1 MSPREEDRRFR
12 AARPGARRRRLG
24 PIPAR
29 YVRIRAAVPFALC
42 FRTVQ
47 GNVAL
52 GNHPLG
58 VAHRREW
65 ALLLHGVDQGSYQ
78 IEGSKERAQDTCADN
93 GPLADLGATRMV
105 VARRYSSD
113 EMICHRHGDHTE
125 YQRQES
131 EEGDP
136 EDWRSKEGNSSDSM
150 SSIANVVR
158 RIPPKARPF
167 INPLN
172 GTNRRIQ
179 T

>member
-1 MSPREEDRRFR
+1 
-12 AARPGARRRRLG
+12 
-24 PIPAR
+24 
-29 YVRIRAAVPFALC
+29 
-42 FRTVQ
+42 
-47 GNVAL
+47 
-52 GNHPLG
+52 
-58 VAHRREW
+58 
-65 ALLLHGVDQGSYQ
+65 
-78 IEGSKERAQDTCADN
+78 
-93 GPLADLGATRMV
+93 MV

-113 EMICHRHGDHTE
+113 EMICHRNGDHTE